1 MALSPRAKKKKQLFR
16 TYRWLDRH
24 ATRWASHRFTG
35 LVGGCRG
42 ARYRWGVAMHGP
54 DEDDVVE
61 QGGPPLRLPA
71 WARRPRWVPALRG
84 RLSRGAALFGLVTLI
99 VGLAAGYALGDRH
112 SGQPSRPTPSAA
124 SAPSAPG
131 ADDLFG
137 LAQTGERPNRHRAAS
152 GVP

>member
-1 MALSPRAKKKKQLFR
+1 
-16 TYRWLDRH
+16 
-24 ATRWASHRFTG
+24 
-35 LVGGCRG
+35 
-42 ARYRWGVAMHGP
+42 MHGP

-61 QGGPPLRLPA
+61 QGGPPLRLPE
-71 WARRPRWVPALRG
+71 WARRPRWLPGLGG
-84 RLSRGAALFGLVTLI
+84 RLSRGAALFALATLI

-112 SGQPSRPTPSAA
+112 SGQPSLPALSSV

-137 LAQTGERPNRHRAAS
+137 LAQTGERPNRHHAAG

>member
-1 MALSPRAKKKKQLFR
+1 
-16 TYRWLDRH
+16 
-24 ATRWASHRFTG
+24 
-35 LVGGCRG
+35 
-42 ARYRWGVAMHGP
+42 MHGP

-61 QGGPPLRLPA
+61 QGGPPLRLPE
-71 WARRPRWVPALRG
+71 WVRRSRWLPGLGG
-84 RLSRGAALFGLVTLI
+84 RLSRGAALFGLATLI

-112 SGQPSRPTPSAA
+112 SGQPSRPAPPAA

-137 LAQTGERPNRHRAAS
+137 LAQTGERPNRHRAAG